1 MKHLRE
7 LRALL
12 GDEVPLW
19 NLYGPTETNV
29 CTYFRVDD
37 LPSNDE
43 GTLPIGRA
51 CENGTEAFP
60 VDDDGNVVAAAGGH
74 GELLVTGPTVMRGYW
89 GMPERTAEVLIP
101 DPRGGEAHAYR
112 TGDIV
117 RLRED
122 GGFDF
127 LGRRDHQIKS
137 RGYRVE
143 LGEVEAA
150 LNANS
155 DLAEAVAIAVPHEEW
170 GTAIVACAVPRPGL
184 DVRSIDVKRR
194 VAERLPRYM
203 VPVRVDLLDAMPR
216 TPNGKIDRA
225 AVQAAAEAKPV

>member
-1 MKHLRE
+1 
-7 LRALL
+7 
-12 GDEVPLW
+12 
-19 NLYGPTETNV
+19 
-29 CTYFRVDD
+29 
-37 LPSNDE
+37 
-43 GTLPIGRA
+43 
-51 CENGTEAFP
+51 
-60 VDDDGNVVAAAGGH
+60 
-74 GELLVTGPTVMRGYW
+74 
-89 GMPERTAEVLIP
+89 MPERTAEVLIP